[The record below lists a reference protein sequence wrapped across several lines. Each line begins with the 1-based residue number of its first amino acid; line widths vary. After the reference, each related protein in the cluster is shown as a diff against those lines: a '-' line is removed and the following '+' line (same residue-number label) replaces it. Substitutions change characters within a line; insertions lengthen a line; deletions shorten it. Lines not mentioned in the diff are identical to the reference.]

1 MCLRRSTRFFKHL
14 IKSYRLKSLLGA
26 LEQYKTVRYTRNVKS
41 EAKNQRN
48 TMTPPPPKKS
58 ALELVFLNGSSSIQI
73 WRSRLSWRIA
83 GAVFMT
89 ILLVQIAILTLT
101 IKQEENK
108 LLNEIREIGRSAI
121 APIVEIPTGVL
132 QSPIPTIKA
141 NRLISSTI
149 VNGLAVYSP
158 DLLLLGSY
166 GEPVTINLTNQESMS
181 KTYRS
186 ADGGSYEVVY
196 RPNDLRRS
204 FIVVARLNS
213 ENVGNSIIN
222 YVRETVLIVMLL
234 SAFVTTVLMI
244 TLGYWLLEPLLFMRS
259 NLKMAQQNPENPK
272 IPENPYDEE
281 DEIGGTIEM
290 AQKLIRKNA
299 ENMQQVRSAAEDK
312 IHKLAYYD
320 QLTGLPNR
328 TLFIQKLTENAF
340 ASNDNTNSKQFAVV
354 TLDLDHFKDINDSMG
369 HNVGDAILR
378 GVGKRLKSALPDHAV
393 VARAGEDEFAVTLEL
408 TEENV
413 LARDIGTQVADIIR
427 SEPFKVYNESFQV
440 RSSVGV
446 ATYPKDGTDPSDV
459 LKNADIALNRAKEEG
474 RDRIREYSED
484 FDKAVQMRFQLLR
497 DLRDALENEDLTVY
511 YQPQFDLSSGE
522 LIGAEALIRWWKKDN
537 SKDGGT
543 FISPADFIPIAEQSG
558 LIVPIGAWVLKEA
571 CHTARQ
577 WHDQGRNI
585 RIAVNVSGEQFY
597 QSDLVD
603 YTANMLKDSGVRP
616 ELLEM
621 EITESVFMDDI
632 TIALNTLKG
641 LHQLGVELA
650 IDDFGTGYSSLSY
663 LRQFSIDRLKIDQ
676 SFIRNALNNAD
687 DAAITR
693 TIIRLGHSLN
703 LKVIAEGVETKDHEA
718 FLLKEECDEVQGF
731 RYAKPMP
738 AKEFWEFVQNYTGDL
753 SSFDS

>member
-1 MCLRRSTRFFKHL
+1 
-14 IKSYRLKSLLGA
+14 
-26 LEQYKTVRYTRNVKS
+26 
-41 EAKNQRN
+41 
-48 TMTPPPPKKS
+48 MTPPPPKKN
-58 ALELVFLNGSSSIQI
+58 ALGLGFLNGSSSVQI

-101 IKQEENK
+101 IKQEEMK
-108 LLNEIREIGRSAI
+108 LLSEIREVGRSAI
-121 APIVEIPTGVL
+121 APVL
-132 QSPIPTIKA
+132 DNPSGILESPMSQIKA
-141 NRLISSTI
+141 NRLVSSTI
-149 VNGLAVYSP
+149 VNGLTIYSP

-166 GEPVTINLTNQESMS
+166 GEPLTITLTSQESLS

-186 ADGGSYEVVY
+186 VDGGSYEVVY
-196 RPNDLRRS
+196 RPNDLRRP
-204 FIVVARLNS
+204 FIIVARLNS
-213 ENVGNSIIN
+213 ETVSGHIID
-222 YVRETVLIVMLL
+222 YVRQTILIVLLL

-259 NLKMAQQNPENPK
+259 NLKIAQQNPENPK
-272 IPENPYDEE
+272 IPENPYEE
-281 DEIGGTIEM
+281 DDEIGGTIEM
-290 AQKLIRKNA
+290 AQKLIRTNA

-340 ASNDNTNSKQFAVV
+340 TSSEDTNTRQFAVI

-378 GVGKRLKSALPDHAV
+378 GVGKRLKSALPKEAV
-393 VARAGEDEFAVTLEL
+393 VARAGEDEFAVTMEL
-408 TEENV
+408 SDETGP
-413 LARDIGTQVADIIR
+413 ARDIGDKVADIIR

-484 FDKAVQMRFQLLR
+484 FDKAVQIRFQLLR

-511 YQPQFDLSSGE
+511 YQPQFNLHNGD

-537 SKDGGT
+537 SKDGGS
-543 FISPADFIPIAEQSG
+543 FVSPADFIPIAEQSG

-571 CHTARQ
+571 CRTAQ
-577 WHDQGRNI
+577 TWHEAGKNI

-597 QSDLVD
+597 QSDLVS
-603 YTANMLKDSGVRP
+603 YTEEVLKKTGVEP
-616 ELLEM
+616 KLLEM

-632 TIALNTLKG
+632 TIALDTLTR

-687 DAAITR
+687 DAAIAK

-703 LKVIAEGVETKDHEA
+703 LKVIAEGVETKDHEK
-718 FLLKEECDEVQGF
+718 FLSDEGCDEVQGF

-738 AKEFWEFVQNYTGDL
+738 DHEFWEFVQNYNGDL
-753 SSFDS
+753 SSFDG